1 MRIGTMMMLVLS
13 LASLTPGNGQAQQQ
27 PAAPAATGVRAGDI
41 AFANSGAAAAQAPFL
56 DGLALLHDFEYE
68 RAAEAFRRAQ
78 AVEPGFALA
87 YWGEAMTYNHTVWM
101 EQDLPAARA
110 ALARLGPTAQARMG
124 KAATARERDY
134 LNAVEILYGDGTKE
148 ARDLRYADA
157 MGVLH
162 AKYPADVD
170 ATALY
175 ALALLG
181 TCHEGRDFAT
191 YMKAAALLEE
201 VYPSQLRHP
210 GVLHYLIH
218 SYDDPIHAPL
228 GLRAAGRYGAVAP
241 DAPHALHMTSHIFLA
256 LGMWDEVIAA
266 NLQAISVG
274 RNLATQRGHHGGEC
288 GHYRTWL
295 MYADLQERRDAD
307 AQAVLAACRLTA
319 AATLPIQSAVSYDP
333 DSSAIGSY
341 VYMRLLQVVETG
353 RKEFAERLAWSGS
366 GAAVPDFFDAYG
378 DAVAALRA
386 DNLPALQAAVARL
399 SERRP
404 AVLIEL
410 KAEGDLARADRES
423 VDVIVD
429 EMAAAARIRGG
440 DRDGGLAALRQAATA
455 ESAMPMEFGP
465 PMVALPS
472 WELLGEEL
480 LRAQR
485 PAEAAQAFRNA
496 LAHAPGRTRS
506 LEGLLR
512 SEELTGEAAAAAAT
526 RLELA
531 RYPRGSRGG

>member
-1 MRIGTMMMLVLS
+1 MRVGTMLLVVN
-13 LASLTPGNGQAQQQ
+13 LAILAPGFGQAQTQP
-27 PAAPAATGVRAGDI
+27 PAATASTGVRAGDI
-41 AFANSGAAAAQAPFL
+41 AFANSGSAAAQGPFL
-56 DGLALLHDFEYE
+56 EGLALLHDFEYV
-68 RAAEAFRRAQ
+68 RAAESFRRAQ
-78 AVEPGFALA
+78 AADPGFALA
-87 YWGEAMTYNHTVWM
+87 YWGEAMTYNHAVWM
-101 EQDLPAARA
+101 EQDLAAARA
-110 ALARLGPTAQARMG
+110 ALARLGPTAQARMAR
-124 KAATARERDY
+124 AATVRERDY
-134 LNAVEILYGDGTKE
+134 LNSVEILYGEGTKE

-162 AKYPADVD
+162 AKYPTDVD
-170 ATALY
+170 ATAFY
-175 ALALLG
+175 ALSLLG

-201 VYPSQLRHP
+201 VYPTHLRHP

-228 GLRAAGRYGAVAP
+228 GLRAAERYGAVAP

-266 NLQAISVG
+266 NLKAISVG
-274 RNLATQRGHHGGEC
+274 RNLAAQSGHHGGEC
-288 GHYRTWL
+288 GHFRNWL

-307 AQAVLAACRLTA
+307 AQAALAACRLTA
-319 AATLPIQSAVSYDP
+319 VASLPIQQPVNYDP

-341 VYMRLLQVVETG
+341 VYMRLLHVVETG
-353 RKEFAERLAWSGS
+353 RPEPVERLAWSGPA
-366 GAAVPDFFDAYG
+366 AAVPDFFDAYG
-378 DAVAALRA
+378 NAVAALRA
-386 DNLPALQAAVARL
+386 DDLPALQAAVARL
-399 SERRP
+399 GERRP
-404 AVLIEL
+404 AVLLEL
-410 KAEGDLARADRES
+410 EAEGDLARADKES
-423 VDVIVD
+423 VGVIVD
-429 EMAAAARIRGG
+429 EMTAAARIRGG
-440 DRDGGLAALRQAATA
+440 DRDGGLAALRQTATA

-496 LAHAPGRTRS
+496 LARAPGRTHS

-512 SEELTGEAAAAAAT
+512 SEELSGEAAAAAAT
-526 RLELA
+526 RVELA
-531 RYPRGSRGG
+531 RYSRGARGG